1 MGLKYKDRYVSVK
14 DIYSNVN
21 HNFNRKINY
30 SIFYKVIKKFFEIV
44 VRDIVERNRRVFLP
58 NSMGYIYLTEK
69 PHKRA
74 FHTRVDH
81 KASKETG
88 KLVTFK
94 VPILSDF
101 YKKIVW
107 VRPNKY
113 NTCKIL
119 PLGYSKKIIK
129 NN

>member
-58 NSMGYIYLTEK
+58 NSMGYIYLAE
-69 PHKRA
+69 
-74 FHTRVDH
+74 
-81 KASKETG
+81 
-88 KLVTFK
+88 
-94 VPILSDF
+94 
-101 YKKIVW
+101 
-107 VRPNKY
+107 
-113 NTCKIL
+113 
-119 PLGYSKKIIK
+119 
-129 NN
+129 